1 MKYTLI
7 VTFDHFNAFKIWF
20 FNNKKSS
27 WPQSFSYSVAKKNN
41 NTVMWL
47 EYKANL
53 YRTVIAE
60 MVQISLMRQG
70 KSWLIFTDIFIV
82 STVTAIG
89 DHTLFSKDSL
99 AKLRCEEWDFIITH
113 KRHSCDPLSTS
124 INYLRHN
131 LFLLLPCHCLY

>member
-1 MKYTLI
+1 MKYILI

-70 KSWLIFTDIFIV
+70 KSWLIFTDI
-82 STVTAIG
+82 
-89 DHTLFSKDSL
+89 LFNSHSNWWSYTFFKRFPC
-99 AKLRCEEWDFIITH
+99 KTKMWGIWFFIITH
-113 KRHSCDPLSTS
+113 KLHSCDPLSTS